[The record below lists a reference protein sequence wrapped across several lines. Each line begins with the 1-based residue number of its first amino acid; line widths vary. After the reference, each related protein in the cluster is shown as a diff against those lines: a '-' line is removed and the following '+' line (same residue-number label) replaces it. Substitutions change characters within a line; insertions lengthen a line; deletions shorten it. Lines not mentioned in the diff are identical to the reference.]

1 QRALAQVRCEVS
13 ERQRTHPP
21 PVDAAHMA
29 RIGPATFGSAPNRRG
44 RRQPGGREGNWFVY
58 TGTTTPVS
66 GGAIPAPADA
76 REDLQG
82 DVSAASGE
90 KDASEGSRRR
100 AFRVADPCAGTS
112 GSSSRGCDLP
122 GTPSS
127 PSELSGCGVADK
139 AHTGFEPVPPP

>member
-1 QRALAQVRCEVS
+1 
-13 ERQRTHPP
+13 
-21 PVDAAHMA
+21 M
-29 RIGPATFGSAPNRRG
+29 
-44 RRQPGGREGNWFVY
+44 Y

-139 AHTGFEPVPPP
+139 AHTGFEPVFEPDAHSGRIGRRRDPSANRTIRRLVERLLDETEREART